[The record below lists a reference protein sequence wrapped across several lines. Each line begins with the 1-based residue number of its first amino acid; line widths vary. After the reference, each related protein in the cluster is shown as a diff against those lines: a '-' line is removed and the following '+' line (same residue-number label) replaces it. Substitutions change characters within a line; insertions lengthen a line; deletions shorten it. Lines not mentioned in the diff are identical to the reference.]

1 MMQGETWPIPWLHLT
16 VRVTEAN
23 ASGTRYLKAIARGC
37 AGASG
42 DRGMNEALLRTASAV
57 ALCAIV
63 YGGVLLYQ
71 AQLSWTIGRKAEA
84 AALAWMDYI
93 DHSFPDLGRPDR
105 TGALSVAERDALRPA
120 MEALDVVGFGIVG
133 PGGQTG
139 VFHGLTAGPD
149 GAAAFPPGRRTGT
162 PAVADAGRATVRLL
176 GDVGQ
181 PGGPG
186 SLAEVRISRG
196 VHGANAGTAVVR
208 VDTAEARAETEAAFA
223 RFAALLGALGLA
235 ALAIPTLHW
244 ARAWRETRR
253 TNAALKDKALT
264 EAQLSREVRLIGELN
279 GWLQSSRSQG
289 ELFDMVAGFLTR
301 LLPAC
306 EGEIYVYANSR
317 DVLLGCAGWAGAMPR
332 DHIHPEECW
341 SLRRG
346 RTYQFGVDE
355 IAFACAHVGSDDRR
369 CYFCMPLLAHGET
382 VGLLHLRM
390 RRGGDRDAFLASRH
404 VAQLCAE
411 QISMAIANVRMRDEL
426 HDQSIRDALTGL
438 FNRRHLAETLRR
450 HLDRNARSGTGLA
463 LLSIDV
469 DHFKRFNDNYG
480 HDAGDMVLRAVGGV
494 LDRATDGDELA
505 ARPGGEEFMV
515 VLPATDVADA
525 LHRAESIR
533 ESIQKISIRY
543 GEKTLPSVT
552 ASIGVALAP
561 ADGTAPQDLIRAADR
576 ALYAAKSGGRNRAV
590 LTTLIDVEAEGC
602 APGGV
607 PPCGGAS
614 VHPTV
619 TAASAEASSP

>member
-1 MMQGETWPIPWLHLT
+1 
-16 VRVTEAN
+16 
-23 ASGTRYLKAIARGC
+23 
-37 AGASG
+37 
-42 DRGMNEALLRTASAV
+42 
-57 ALCAIV
+57 
-63 YGGVLLYQ
+63 
-71 AQLSWTIGRKAEA
+71 
-84 AALAWMDYI
+84 
-93 DHSFPDLGRPDR
+93 
-105 TGALSVAERDALRPA
+105 
-120 MEALDVVGFGIVG
+120 
-133 PGGQTG
+133 
-139 VFHGLTAGPD
+139 
-149 GAAAFPPGRRTGT
+149 
-162 PAVADAGRATVRLL
+162 
-176 GDVGQ
+176 
-181 PGGPG
+181 
-186 SLAEVRISRG
+186 
-196 VHGANAGTAVVR
+196 
-208 VDTAEARAETEAAFA
+208 
-223 RFAALLGALGLA
+223 
-235 ALAIPTLHW
+235 
-244 ARAWRETRR
+244 
-253 TNAALKDKALT
+253 
-264 EAQLSREVRLIGELN
+264 
-279 GWLQSSRSQG
+279 
-289 ELFDMVAGFLTR
+289 
-301 LLPAC
+301 
-306 EGEIYVYANSR
+306 
-317 DVLLGCAGWAGAMPR
+317 
-332 DHIHPEECW
+332 
-341 SLRRG
+341 
-346 RTYQFGVDE
+346 
-355 IAFACAHVGSDDRR
+355 
-369 CYFCMPLLAHGET
+369 
-382 VGLLHLRM
+382 
-390 RRGGDRDAFLASRH
+390 
-404 VAQLCAE
+404 
-411 QISMAIANVRMRDEL
+411 MRDEL